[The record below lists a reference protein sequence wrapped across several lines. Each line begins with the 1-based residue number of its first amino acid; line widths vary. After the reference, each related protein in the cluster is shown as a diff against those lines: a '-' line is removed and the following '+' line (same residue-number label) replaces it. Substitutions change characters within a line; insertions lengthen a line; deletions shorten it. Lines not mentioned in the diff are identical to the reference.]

1 MRNSQRHY
9 LLQTSEGRSAVR
21 AIRTGTLGA
30 RAYRPRD
37 GRIGLLLSLSI
48 YSPELALPLSVAEK
62 IVALFKMQYGHNYH
76 QKVLHDPSWIV
87 DEVSHGRWIAFVL
100 RDEGGEVHAHAA
112 LLPGNG
118 EYKFARTVVDPALR
132 GQGLADLLTDARF
145 LHLKRRQ
152 LREDIYAL
160 STDAVT
166 THDHSQRVFVKRGF
180 APSALLLGKLVD
192 YFRRGQRESVVTLTR
207 LASDTHRK
215 VYLPKDL
222 APLAECVYQG
232 VKAERTLSSPSYRGF
247 VPSVEG
253 GNSVPMV
260 DEMGSVSF
268 TIGSP
273 QELSLFLQ
281 SAIWTRAEYV
291 AVHVDLSTPFA
302 LHATELLRRA
312 AFLPAG
318 IKVGE
323 KVDYLTLQ
331 SGRDVRPSVL
341 ESLAL
346 SGTQAES
353 LRGLLL
359 SYF

>member
-9 LLQTSEGRSAVR
+9 LLHTSEGRSAVR

-37 GRIGLLLSLSI
+37 GRIGLLLTLSI
-48 YSPELALPLSVAEK
+48 FSPEVALPLSVAEK
-62 IVALFKMQYGHNYH
+62 ISALFKMQYGRNYH

-100 RDEGGEVHAHAA
+100 RDEAGEVHAHAA

-180 APSALLLGKLVD
+180 APSAILLGKLVD

-207 LASDTHRK
+207 LATDTQRK
-215 VYLPKDL
+215 VFLPKEL
-222 APLAECVYQG
+222 VPLAEHVYEG
-232 VKAERTLSSPSYRGF
+232 LKAERKISSPTYRGY
-247 VPSVEG
+247 VPVAEEVSG
-253 GNSVPMV
+253 VPVV
-260 DEMGSVSF
+260 DEMGSASC
-268 TIGSP
+268 TIASP
-273 QELSLFLQ
+273 QHLSLFLQ

-291 AVHVDLSTPFA
+291 AAHVDLSTPFA
-302 LHATELLRRA
+302 LHAIELLRRA
-312 AFLPAG
+312 AFIPGG

-323 KVDYLTLQ
+323 ESDYLTLQ

-346 SGTQAES
+346 SGKHAEG
-353 LRGLLL
+353 LRDLLL
-359 SYF
+359 GYF